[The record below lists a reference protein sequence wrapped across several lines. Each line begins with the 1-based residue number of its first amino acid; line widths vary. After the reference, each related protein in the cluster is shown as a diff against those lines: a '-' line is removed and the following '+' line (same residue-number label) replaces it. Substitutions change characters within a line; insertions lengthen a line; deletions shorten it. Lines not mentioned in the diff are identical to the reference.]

1 MMGMLINN
9 DGGGDDDGVDSDDS
23 EGNYVFGC
31 TICSKT
37 VPQTKERDRPAC
49 CSKTVPQTK
58 ERDRP
63 ATCPTLEL
71 HGTLRY
77 AALF

>member
-37 VPQTKERDRPAC
+37 VPH
-49 CSKTVPQTK
+49 TK

-77 AALF
+77 ATLF